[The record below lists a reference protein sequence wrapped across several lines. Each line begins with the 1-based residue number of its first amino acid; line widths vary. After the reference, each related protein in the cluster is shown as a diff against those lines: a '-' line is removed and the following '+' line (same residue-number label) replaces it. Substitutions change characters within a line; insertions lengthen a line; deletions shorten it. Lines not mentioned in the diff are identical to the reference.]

1 MTRRQINRISLGLL
15 LTGFLSALII
25 HVVVEPPVKDPLLGD
40 PLESKRFRRELK
52 VLGGQANVLSA
63 EFQDWFASLW
73 QGERLAGTVAVLTVL
88 TTLGFRFIATHPG
101 APAAQTAAKPPPES
115 PDSKG

>member
-15 LTGFLSALII
+15 LAGLLSALILF
-25 HVVVEPPVKDPLLGD
+25 VVAEPPVKDPLLGD

-63 EFQDWFASLW
+63 EFQDWFVSLW

-88 TTLGFRFIATHPG
+88 ATFGFRFIATPPG
-101 APAAQTAAKPPPES
+101 APAAQTAAQPPPEGT
-115 PDSKG
+115 DSKG